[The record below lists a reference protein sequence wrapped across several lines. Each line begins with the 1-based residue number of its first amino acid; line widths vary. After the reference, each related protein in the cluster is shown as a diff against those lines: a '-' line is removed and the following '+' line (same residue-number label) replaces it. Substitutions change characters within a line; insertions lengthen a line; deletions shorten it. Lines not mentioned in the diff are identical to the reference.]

1 MMFKAKRIRLGL
13 CCKFNGVDIRFTSR
27 KAGALMKLSRN
38 EQLDRLSTTIV
49 HNARSLLMALEYCA
63 ENGIGS
69 FRVGSD
75 FLPLKSHPQLQYQ
88 LGELP
93 EWSLIDDLLAACR
106 SFAAS
111 RNLRLTFHPDQFTLL
126 SSPRERV
133 IRQSV
138 AELDYHAELAERIG
152 ADVITLHGGGGYGDK
167 ASALARLEANI
178 EKLPATIRSRL
189 ALENDDRIYCPRD
202 LLPVCRRTGVPLVYD
217 VHHHRC
223 LPDEFSE
230 QETTRLALATWNREP
245 LFHLSSPRD
254 GWQARDIR
262 PHHDFID
269 PADLPSCWRD
279 LEVTIEV
286 EAKAKELAV
295 DRLRRQL
302 MHAQGTGAGSKKNAG
317 GSAETRSYGRR
328 PEPSGRRSRG
338 RR

>member
-1 MMFKAKRIRLGL
+1 
-13 CCKFNGVDIRFTSR
+13 
-27 KAGALMKLSRN
+27 
-38 EQLDRLSTTIV
+38 
-49 HNARSLLMALEYCA
+49 
-63 ENGIGS
+63 
-69 FRVGSD
+69 VGSD
-75 FLPLKSHPQLQYQ
+75 FLPLKSHPQLQYR
-88 LGELP
+88 LGDLP
-93 EWSLIDDLLAACR
+93 EWTLIGDLLAACR

-126 SSPRERV
+126 SSPHERV
-133 IRQSV
+133 TGQSV
-138 AELDYHAELAERIG
+138 AELDYHAELASRIG

-178 EKLPATIRSRL
+178 DKLPAAIRNRL
-189 ALENDDRIYCPRD
+189 ALENDDRIYSPRD

-223 LPDEFSE
+223 LPDELLE
-230 QETTRLALATWNREP
+230 EETTRLALATWNREP

-254 GWQARDIR
+254 GWQARDLR
-262 PHHDFID
+262 PHHEYID

-279 LEVTIEV
+279 LEITIEV

-302 MHAQGTGAGSKKNAG
+302 VQTQGAGAGSKKHAG
-317 GSAETRSYGRR
+317 GSTETRS
-328 PEPSGRRSRG
+328 SGRSSGPSSRMCRG